1 MTDDDRIGRSDGAGR
16 PSGTVTALNGGR
28 AHAGESGEEDGAR
41 SALRHLTVEDLSTPA
56 YLVNHKFQV
65 EWANAPAL
73 ERLFDRRDGLP
84 RAIEHSSLFSL
95 LMGSSTVR
103 KADGLPEML
112 QFHLAIAKKRASKTY
127 LFLSNPDLESREAEL
142 LGQLYDRVEPIGA
155 HRMTSE
161 VEVNLA
167 PREAAPDWH
176 KLYAT
181 FFREGIFFTVAPEK
195 REQESF
201 LSWLRRRD
209 VVIRDLLRVR
219 RPYVTPLAVLVAD
232 LQSSMRIC
240 AELPPEQYFELINSI
255 WTTMQPYLRKY
266 YATYGKHAGD
276 GMLYYFLP
284 QPDSN
289 YLMNAVRCAF
299 EMQAAMEKVSRDWKR
314 KKNWLTDLHLNIGL
328 DQGEEWFGT
337 FEGPTFI
344 EFTALGDTINRAA
357 RLSDFCTD
365 GRIWITK
372 GMMSRLSEEERA
384 RIRYGVRQ
392 RLETGSETVIPEM
405 YARISN
411 LVDLDDPKH
420 HKLHDIATLAAAELF
435 DVEEPKG

>member
-1 MTDDDRIGRSDGAGR
+1 MTGDERPDRPA
-16 PSGTVTALNGGR
+16 TVTAINGAPR
-28 AHAGESGEEDGAR
+28 GESADRAEGDGPGG
-41 SALRHLTVEDLSTPA
+41 ALRHLTVEDLATPA
-56 YLVNHKFQV
+56 YLVNHKFQI

-73 ERLFDRRDGLP
+73 ERLFGRPEGLP
-84 RAIEHSSLFSL
+84 RSIEESSLFSL
-95 LMGSSTVR
+95 LLASPVVR
-103 KADGLPEML
+103 KADGLPELL

-127 LFLSNPDLESREAEL
+127 LFLSNPNLESREAEL
-142 LGQLYDRVEPIGA
+142 LGQLYDRVAPIGA

-167 PREAAPDWH
+167 PRGEAEGWH

-181 FFREGIFFTVAPEK
+181 FFREGIFFTVAPEE
-195 REQESF
+195 RDQESF
-201 LSWLRRRD
+201 LTWLSRRD

-299 EMQAAMEKVSRDWKR
+299 EMQAAMHQVNRDWR
-314 KKNWLTDLHLNIGL
+314 RRKNWLTTLHLNIGL

-344 EFTALGDTINRAA
+344 EFTALGDSINRAA
-357 RLSDFCTD
+357 RLSDFARD
-365 GRIWITK
+365 GSIWVTK
-372 GMMSRLSEEERA
+372 PMLSRLTEEERGE
-384 RIRYGVRQ
+384 IRYGIRQ
-392 RLETGSETVIPEM
+392 QLADGTETVVPEM
-405 YARISN
+405 YSRIAN
-411 LVDLDDPKH
+411 LVDLEDPKH
-420 HKLHDIATLAAAELF
+420 QKLNDIATLAAAELF
-435 DVEEPKG
+435 DIDGVER

>member
-1 MTDDDRIGRSDGAGR
+1 MTEEDRPEGAPRAG
-16 PSGTVTALNGGR
+16 GNGNVTALNGAARARDGEQGR
-28 AHAGESGEEDGAR
+28 NG

-56 YLVNHKFQV
+56 YLVNHKFQI
-65 EWANAPAL
+65 EWANDPAL
-73 ERLFDRRDGLP
+73 AHLFARADGLP
-84 RAIEHSSLFSL
+84 RSIEESSLFSL
-95 LMGSSTVR
+95 LLKSPIVR
-103 KADGLPEML
+103 KADGLPEL
-112 QFHLAIAKKRASKTY
+112 LKFHLAIAKKRASRAY

-142 LGQLYDRVEPIGA
+142 LGQLYDRVEPLGQ

-167 PREAAPDWH
+167 PRGESERWH
-176 KLYAT
+176 TLYAT
-181 FFREGIFFTVAPEK
+181 FFREGIFFTMAPEE

-201 LSWLRRRD
+201 LSWLSRRD

-289 YLMNAVRCAF
+289 YLENAIRCAF
-299 EMQAAMEKVSRDWKR
+299 EMQAAMRDVSREWQR
-314 KKNWLTDLHLNIGL
+314 KKNWLTTLHLNIGL

-365 GRIWITK
+365 GAIWVTK
-372 GMMSRLSEEERA
+372 SMLSRLTDEERA
-384 RIRYGVRQ
+384 QLRYGIRQ
-392 RLETGSETVIPEM
+392 QLATGSETVVPEM
-405 YARISN
+405 YSRISN
-411 LVDLDDPKH
+411 LVDLDDPKN
-420 HKLHDIATLAAAELF
+420 HKLRDIATLAAAELF
-435 DVEEPKG
+435 DITPAKD